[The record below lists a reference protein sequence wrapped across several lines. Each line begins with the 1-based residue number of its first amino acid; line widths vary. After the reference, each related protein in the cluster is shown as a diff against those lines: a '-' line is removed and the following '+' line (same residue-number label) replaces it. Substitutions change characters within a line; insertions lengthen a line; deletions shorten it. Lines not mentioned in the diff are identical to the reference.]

1 MAAHTCAGSF
11 ATNTLASQI
20 GLDKGVENLGGDE
33 VVVFV
38 IVVGIVVAF
47 VAVVV
52 VVVAV
57 EAEEEEEGEEEE
69 EEEEEEEVDEG
80 TRDRTFGVR

>member
-38 IVVGIVVAF
+38 VVVVIVVAF
-47 VAVVV
+47 VVV

-57 EAEEEEEGEEEE
+57 ADVEEEEEEG
-69 EEEEEEEVDEG
+69 EEEEVDEG
-80 TRDRTFGVR
+80 TRDGTFGVR